1 MTCPAKQSHCLTNNT
16 NRRSPGLGLPT
27 VKTHRLRC
35 PYVTATLPMEID
47 VLCHFLKVLAERRP
61 SRLGWAPIPEMT
73 RGGLRKQ
80 QAKKS
85 PTCKSGFFSLA
96 ETEPFELYSS
106 PVFRAFC
113 FLGSPTYLCCVN
125 VTNGPEAAIQ
135 LAPKRSLKRLVSTS
149 PSDRVRMASI

>member
-1 MTCPAKQSHCLTNNT
+1 MT
-16 NRRSPGLGLPT
+16 
-27 VKTHRLRC
+27 
-35 PYVTATLPMEID
+35 
-47 VLCHFLKVLAERRP
+47 
-61 SRLGWAPIPEMT
+61 PE
-73 RGGLRKQ
+73 GLRKQ

-125 VTNGPEAAIQ
+125 VTNGPY
-135 LAPKRSLKRLVSTS
+135 APLLLGGVNSARLTKGEDIRLKPHARQRLRLDEESRRGKDMCS
-149 PSDRVRMASI
+149 KKGSALPLP